1 MRKTIYVDF
10 ENVPNVEIRETS
22 DTRILIFI
30 GQSQKRLSTNIVKA
44 IQPLG
49 KNVEWI
55 QINGSGKNALDF
67 HIAYYLAMHKA
78 QPDTE
83 HYIISKDAG
92 FDPLIVHANGL
103 GQKVRR
109 VVSFADVFEKI
120 GLGKE
125 LEGKYKKVKEILMKQ
140 QKTRRPKSR
149 KTLSSFIETTFQKK
163 ISTAETNKLIE
174 NLFRDGLLEEKTKRI
189 SYLD

>member
-1 MRKTIYVDF
+1 MQKIIYVDF

-22 DTRILIFI
+22 DTRILLFI
-30 GQSQKRLSTNIVKA
+30 GQSQKRLSTNIVRA

-49 KNVEWI
+49 KNVEWV
-55 QINGSGKNALDF
+55 QITGSGKNALDF
-67 HIAYYLAMHKA
+67 HIAFYLAL
-78 QPDTE
+78 QRELPDTE
-83 HYIISKDAG
+83 HCIVSKDAG
-92 FDPLIVHANGL
+92 FDPLIAHANGL

-125 LEGKYKKVKEILMKQ
+125 LETKYRKVKEILMKQ

-149 KTLSSFIETTFQKK
+149 KTLTSFIETTFQKNIK
-163 ISTAETNKLIE
+163 AAEVNKLIE
-174 NLFRDGLLEEKTKRI
+174 NLFRDGLLEEKSRRI